1 MEGNKKLEPQ
11 SVPGSLVE
19 PGVND
24 TPTDPSRRQFM
35 NQALAV
41 SAGVALSG
49 LVPHLK
55 SAPLKPATLTPL
67 QGAGCPVEIGQELE
81 NPGQIPPKG
90 KEGEDLVQAVLRVH
104 AEDRKVSYLDVN
116 GTPPTNAPA
125 CGTFK
130 LRAYEGFNGTT
141 TNTPPVTKQGVYNPG
156 PTFRVK
162 VGATLQVALLNQ
174 ISPQDFPETAN
185 KTCDTNTSNTGT
197 QIYPGVPPN
206 PPCPDFAP
214 DCFRGS
220 NTTNVHWHGTHVSP
234 NAFSDNVLVEIVPDL
249 KATPA
254 DCEPWFK
261 SVACQDYPNPQ
272 AWKHLDAATEKA
284 LKEIFQ
290 KNVQCLEKLD
300 LVQPEKNDKTLHKR
314 QAEQNLHLIEYDE
327 FPQYW
332 CGCFPYCIR
341 PPKYVPPPPLSR
353 TACPPYPEPKPK
365 FVMGQAPGTHWY
377 HAHKHGSTSI
387 QSLNGMAGALILTDD
402 EYDGKLRQT
411 MPLVE
416 EKVLV
421 LQQFQVQPNME
432 RTGGV
437 YGAST
442 AAAAAAAHPGV
453 LVNGQLQPK
462 ITMKA
467 NEVQWWRIINA
478 SIVGGKSQSFTCSFA
493 TTSNAGVPKFRQIAQ
508 DGVQFDWKNYEPQI
522 KKKDGSGFPPTTF
535 FLAPG
540 NRVDLLVQAGA
551 AGQQAILGFG
561 TGVPTGTDI
570 ILTVN
575 VVSATG
581 NYNQTWPETEDQYP
595 KLPDFLHDIDE
606 VSECRILKYQMDTS
620 VKGGGAPPMINDR
633 KFEEGRVDE
642 AMLLDTRQEWTIKNY
657 SVAPKGNAM
666 HPFHIHV
673 NPFQVVEI
681 FDPSGSIV
689 NNVFK
694 GDPASFGDWGKVV
707 KNGISTTKP
716 MILPP
721 PWVWWDTFPL
731 PLGQLTDPNDP
742 TSAVI
747 PGYIKF
753 RTHFADFAGKFV
765 NHCHIL
771 AHEDRGMMQLIE
783 VVDNKTVVQHR

>member
-1 MEGNKKLEPQ
+1 MEGNKKLELR
-11 SVPGSLVE
+11 VPSSLVE
-19 PGVND
+19 LDGNHA
-24 TPTDPSRRQFM
+24 PTDPSRRQFM

-55 SAPLKPATLTPL
+55 SAPLAPASLSPIPL
-67 QGAGCPVEIGQELE
+67 QGAGCTVVIGQELQ
-81 NPGQIPPKG
+81 NPGQITPQSSQGDHK
-90 KEGEDLVQAVLRVH
+90 LLQAVLRVH
-104 AEDRKVSYLDVN
+104 GEDRQVSYLDVN
-116 GTPPTNAPA
+116 GTAGTNAPT
-125 CGTFK
+125 CNTLK
-130 LRAYEGFNGTT
+130 LRAYEGFSGTT
-141 TNTPPVTKQGVYNPG
+141 TDPAHRVTKVGVFNPG
-156 PTFRVK
+156 PTFRAA
-162 VGATLQVALLNQ
+162 VGDTLQVAVLNH
-174 ISPQDFPETAN
+174 ISPQEFPETAN
-185 KTCDTNTSNTGT
+185 GTCDQTRSNTGT
-197 QIYPGVPPN
+197 PIYPGQPPK
-206 PPCPDFAP
+206 PPCPDSPP

-220 NTTNVHWHGTHVSP
+220 NATNVHWHGTHVSP

-249 KATPA
+249 KATAA
-254 DCEPWFK
+254 DCQPWFT
-261 SVACQDYPNPQ
+261 SVACKDYPNPQ
-272 AWKHLDAATEKA
+272 AWKHLEQAAQQQLNK
-284 LKEIFQ
+284 LFQ
-290 KNVQCLEKLD
+290 KNLQSLEKLD
-300 LVQPEKNDKTLHKR
+300 AVQPEKNDATLHKR
-314 QAEQNLHLIEYDE
+314 QAQQNQHLIEYDE

-332 CGCFPYCIR
+332 SGCFPYCIR

-402 EYDGKLRQT
+402 GYDGKLRT
-411 MPLVE
+411 IMPLVE

-432 RTGGV
+432 RTGGIS
-437 YGAST
+437 GASG
-442 AAAAAAAHPGV
+442 APANHPGV

-467 NEVQWWRIINA
+467 GEVQWWRIVNA
-478 SIVGGKSQSFTCSFA
+478 SIVGGKSQSFTCSFS

-508 DGVQFDWKNYEPQI
+508 DGVQFKWENYQPQI
-522 KKKDGSGFPPTTF
+522 QQFTPKTF

-551 AGQQAILGFG
+551 AGQQATLGFG

-575 VVSATG
+575 VDTATG
-581 NYNQTWPETEDQYP
+581 NYNKAWPQTEDQYP

-606 VSECRILKYQMDTS
+606 VSECRTLKYQMS
-620 VKGGGAPPMINDR
+620 ANGAPPMINNR

-642 AMLLDTRQEWTIKNY
+642 AMLLDTMQEWTIKNY
-657 SVAPKGNAM
+657 STTGNAM

-681 FDPSGSIV
+681 FDPTGSIV
-689 NNVFK
+689 NNVFT
-694 GDPASFGDWGKVV
+694 GIPASFGDWGKVIPE
-707 KNGISTTKP
+707 ISTTKP
-716 MILPP
+716 MQLPA
-721 PWVWWDTFPL
+721 PWIWWDTFAL
-731 PLGQLTDPNDP
+731 PMAKDANT
-742 TSAVI
+742 